1 MSDKSRRKLFHVLT
15 PIAAIAVGIVIV
27 FPLIYGIFGAFKSPA
42 EFSSYPPTVLPKS
55 FLYTENFKNAMN
67 IMPFW
72 RYMFN
77 SLIVASISSVVRI
90 TFAVLAAYAFAFYD
104 FKGKNLLF
112 FLLLATMMFPGDTL
126 LVTNYLTVSQLGLM
140 DTYLA
145 MCITSF
151 VGASQMFMLRQNFR
165 TIPRDLR
172 NAAELDG
179 CGDLKFITK
188 VLLPISKPVLITLL
202 VQSFITSWNAYLW
215 PLLVT
220 NSAEMR
226 TLQVG
231 VSMLTSLE
239 DTNYYLVL
247 AGVTLSLLPSLV
259 LFVIMRRNINKG
271 MTAGALVG

>member
-1 MSDKSRRKLFHVLT
+1 MSDKSRRKLFNVLT

-27 FPLIYGIFGAFKSPA
+27 FPLVYGIFGAFKSPA

>member
-1 MSDKSRRKLFHVLT
+1 MSDKSRRKLFNVLT

-27 FPLIYGIFGAFKSPA
+27 FPLVYGIFGAFKSPA

-104 FKGKNLLF
+104 FRGKNLLF